1 MRVAVVNPS
10 RRARRSRDGADAA
23 ATRCAIG
30 RARRPATD
38 AHAAGPAAWLPYHRP
53 SIGAEEIAEV
63 VDTLRSG
70 WVTTGPKTKRFEH
83 EFATLLGVPDA
94 LAVSSGTAA
103 LHLALRVLGVQPGD
117 DVIVPAYT
125 FTATAEAVTYLGAR
139 PVLAD
144 VDPVTCNL
152 RGEDIERA
160 RTAHTRAVV
169 PVHIAGLPCD
179 MDPILD
185 VARTRRLAVV
195 EDAAHA
201 LPARDR
207 GRWVGTLGDAAA
219 FSFYATKNIT
229 TGEGGMLVVRDPQ
242 AAELARILALHGISR
257 DAWKRYTAA
266 GHWRYEVLASGY
278 KYNLADLAASLGLAQ
293 LRKLERFHARRRQLA
308 ARYDRGLA
316 YLDAIERPPHAP
328 RDGTHAWHL
337 YMVRLRTAALR
348 IDRDRFIDELR
359 ARNVGTSVHFIPLHL
374 HPYYQQVW
382 GYRPGQFQ
390 GAEAAWSQVVSLP
403 LYPAMSD
410 GDVDDVLTAV
420 SDVVRRHR
428 R

>member
-1 MRVAVVNPS
+1 M
-10 RRARRSRDGADAA
+10 GL
-23 ATRCAIG
+23 
-30 RARRPATD
+30 ARRPETD
-38 AHAAGPAAWLPYHRP
+38 APVAGPAAWLPYHRP
-53 SIGAEEIAEV
+53 SIGEEEIAEV
-63 VDTLRSG
+63 VDSLRSG
-70 WVTTGPKTKRFEH
+70 WVTTGPKAERFEH
-83 EFATLLGVPDA
+83 EFAALLGVREA

-103 LHLALRVLGVQPGD
+103 LHLALQVLGVQPGD
-117 DVIVPAYT
+117 DVVVPAYT

-152 RGEDIERA
+152 RGEELECA
-160 RTAHTRAVV
+160 RTARTRAVI

-185 VARTRRLAVV
+185 VARTWRLAVV

-207 GRWVGTLGDAAA
+207 GRWVGTLGAAAA

-242 AAELARILALHGISR
+242 AAAQARMLALHGISR

-266 GHWRYEVLASGY
+266 GHWRYEVLANGY
-278 KYNLADLAASLGLAQ
+278 KYNLPDLAGSLGLAQ
-293 LRKLERFHARRRQLA
+293 LRKLAGFHARRRELA

-316 YLDAIERPPHAP
+316 QLEAVERPPHAP
-328 RDGTHAWHL
+328 PDGTHAWHL
-337 YMVRLRTAALR
+337 YMIRLRAGALR
-348 IDRDRFIDELR
+348 IDRDAFIDELR

-382 GYRPGQFQ
+382 GYRPGQFP
-390 GAEAAWSQVVSLP
+390 GAEAAWSRVVSLP

-420 SDVVRRHR
+420 ADVVRKHR
-428 R
+428 G

>member
-1 MRVAVVNPS
+1 MKRAMGL
-10 RRARRSRDGADAA
+10 ARRHE
-23 ATRCAIG
+23 
-30 RARRPATD
+30 TD
-38 AHAAGPAAWLPYHRP
+38 APAAGPAAWLPYHRP
-53 SIGAEEIAEV
+53 SIGEEEIAEV
-63 VDTLRSG
+63 IDTLRSG
-70 WVTTGPKTKRFEH
+70 WVTTGAKTKRFEH
-83 EFATLLGVPDA
+83 EFAALLGVPEA

-103 LHLALRVLGVQPGD
+103 LHLALRVLGVQQGD

-152 RGEDIERA
+152 RGDDVERA
-160 RTAHTRAVV
+160 RTPRTRAVM

-179 MDPILD
+179 MDPILE
-185 VARTRRLAVV
+185 VARTWRLAVV

-229 TGEGGMLVVRDPQ
+229 TAEGGMLVVRDAD
-242 AAELARILALHGISR
+242 AAEQARILALHGISR

-266 GHWRYEVLASGY
+266 GHWRYEILANGY

-293 LRKLERFHARRRQLA
+293 LRKLPGFHARRRRLA

-316 YLDAIERPPHAP
+316 HLEAVERPPHAP

-337 YMVRLRTAALR
+337 YMIRLRTDALR
-348 IDRDRFIDELR
+348 IDRDGFIDALR
-359 ARNVGTSVHFIPLHL
+359 ACNVGTSVHFIPLHL
-374 HPYYQQVW
+374 HPYYQQAW
-382 GYRPGQFQ
+382 GYRPGQFP
-390 GAEAAWSQVVSLP
+390 GAEAAWSRAVSLP

-420 SDVVRRHR
+420 ADVVRRHR

>member
-1 MRVAVVNPS
+1 M
-10 RRARRSRDGADAA
+10 RRATELARHESDA
-23 ATRCAIG
+23 
-30 RARRPATD
+30 P
-38 AHAAGPAAWLPYHRP
+38 AAGPAAWLPYHRP
-53 SIGAEEIAEV
+53 SIGEEEIAEV
-63 VDTLRSG
+63 IDTLRSG
-70 WVTTGPKTKRFEH
+70 WVTTGAKTRRFEH
-83 EFATLLGVPDA
+83 QFAALLGVPEV

-103 LHLALRVLGVQPGD
+103 LHLALRVLGVQAGD

-152 RGEDIERA
+152 RGEDVERA
-160 RTAHTRAVV
+160 RTPRTRAVM

-179 MDPILD
+179 MDPILE
-185 VARTRRLAVV
+185 VARARQLAVV

-229 TGEGGMLVVRDPQ
+229 TAEGGMLVVRD
-242 AAELARILALHGISR
+242 ADLAEQARILALHGISR
-257 DAWKRYTAA
+257 DAWKRYAAA
-266 GHWRYEVLASGY
+266 GHWRYEILSNGY
-278 KYNLADLAASLGLAQ
+278 KYNLPDLAASLGVAQ
-293 LRKLERFHARRRQLA
+293 LRKLAGFHTRRCRLA

-316 YLDAIERPPHAP
+316 QLDAVERPPHAP
-328 RDGTHAWHL
+328 RGGAHAWHL
-337 YMVRLRTAALR
+337 YMIRLRSGVLR
-348 IDRDRFIDELR
+348 IDRDGFIDELR

-374 HPYYQQVW
+374 HPYYQQAW
-382 GYRPGQFQ
+382 GYRPGQFP
-390 GAEAAWSQVVSLP
+390 GAEAAWSRVVSLP

-410 GDVDDVLTAV
+410 GDVDDVVTAV
-420 SDVVRRHR
+420 ADVARRHR

>member
-1 MRVAVVNPS
+1 MP
-10 RRARRSRDGADAA
+10 
-23 ATRCAIG
+23 
-30 RARRPATD
+30 
-38 AHAAGPAAWLPYHRP
+38 
-53 SIGAEEIAEV
+53 E
-63 VDTLRSG
+63 
-70 WVTTGPKTKRFEH
+70 
-83 EFATLLGVPDA
+83 A

-152 RGEDIERA
+152 RGEDVERA
-160 RTAHTRAVV
+160 RTPRTRAVM

-179 MDPILD
+179 MDPILE
-185 VARTRRLAVV
+185 VARTWRLAVV

-229 TGEGGMLVVRDPQ
+229 TAEGGMLVVRD
-242 AAELARILALHGISR
+242 ADLAEQARILALHGISR

-266 GHWRYEVLASGY
+266 GQWRYEILASGY
-278 KYNLADLAASLGLAQ
+278 KYNLPDLAASLGLAQ
-293 LRKLERFHARRRQLA
+293 LRKLAGFHARRCRLA

-316 YLDAIERPPHAP
+316 QLDAVERPPHAAARRDARLAPLHDPAAHRRPADRP
-328 RDGTHAWHL
+328 R
-337 YMVRLRTAALR
+337 RLHRRAARAQRRDERAFHSAAPPSVLPAGVGLPPRTVPGRGSGLEPGREPAALPRHVGPTMWTTSSTAVADVASAGTAAR
-348 IDRDRFIDELR
+348 SAARCPPSPMPRF
-359 ARNVGTSVHFIPLHL
+359 
-374 HPYYQQVW
+374 
-382 GYRPGQFQ
+382 
-390 GAEAAWSQVVSLP
+390 AACS
-403 LYPAMSD
+403 
-410 GDVDDVLTAV
+410 T
-420 SDVVRRHR
+420 
-428 R
+428 

>member
-1 MRVAVVNPS
+1 M
-10 RRARRSRDGADAA
+10 RRATELARHESDA
-23 ATRCAIG
+23 
-30 RARRPATD
+30 P
-38 AHAAGPAAWLPYHRP
+38 AAGPAAWLPYHRP
-53 SIGAEEIAEV
+53 SIGEEEIAEV

-70 WVTTGPKTKRFEH
+70 WVTTGAKTRRFEQQ
-83 EFATLLGVPDA
+83 FAALLGVPEA

-103 LHLALRVLGVQPGD
+103 LHLALRVLGVQAGD

-152 RGEDIERA
+152 RAEDVERA
-160 RTAHTRAVV
+160 RTRRTRAVM

-179 MDPILD
+179 MDPILE
-185 VARTRRLAVV
+185 VARTWRLAVV

-229 TGEGGMLVVRDPQ
+229 TAEGGMLVVRD
-242 AAELARILALHGISR
+242 ADLAEQGRILALHGISR
-257 DAWKRYTAA
+257 DAWQRYAAA
-266 GHWRYEVLASGY
+266 GHWRYEILANGY
-278 KYNLADLAASLGLAQ
+278 KYNLPDLAASLGLAQ
-293 LRKLERFHARRRQLA
+293 LRKLAGFHARRCRLA

-316 YLDAIERPPHAP
+316 HLDAVERPPHAP
-328 RDGTHAWHL
+328 PDGAHAWHL
-337 YMVRLRTAALR
+337 YMIRLRTGVLR
-348 IDRDRFIDELR
+348 IDRDGFIDELR

-374 HPYYQQVW
+374 HPYYQQTW
-382 GYRPGQFQ
+382 GYRSGQFP
-390 GAEAAWSQVVSLP
+390 GAEEAWSRVVSLP

-410 GDVDDVLTAV
+410 GDVDDVVSAV
-420 SDVVRRHR
+420 ADVAGRHR

>member
-1 MRVAVVNPS
+1 M
-10 RRARRSRDGADAA
+10 RRATAIERPHADA
-23 ATRCAIG
+23 
-30 RARRPATD
+30 P
-38 AHAAGPAAWLPYHRP
+38 AAGPVAWLPYHRP
-53 SIGAEEIAEV
+53 SIGEEEIAEV
-63 VDTLRSG
+63 IDTLRSG
-70 WVTTGPKTKRFEH
+70 WVTTGAKTRLFEQQ
-83 EFATLLGVPDA
+83 FAALLGVPEA

-152 RGEDIERA
+152 RGEDLERA
-160 RTAHTRAVV
+160 RTPRTRAVM
-169 PVHIAGLPCD
+169 PVHIAGLPCN
-179 MDPILD
+179 MDPILE
-185 VARTRRLAVV
+185 VARTWRLAVV

-229 TGEGGMLVVRDPQ
+229 TAEGGMVVVRD
-242 AAELARILALHGISR
+242 ADLAEQARILALHGISR

-266 GHWRYEVLASGY
+266 GHWRYEILANGY
-278 KYNLADLAASLGLAQ
+278 KYNLPDLAASLGLAQ
-293 LRKLERFHARRRQLA
+293 LRKLAGFHARRCRLA

-316 YLDAIERPPHAP
+316 QLDAVERPPHAE
-328 RDGTHAWHL
+328 RDGAHAWHL
-337 YMVRLRTAALR
+337 YMIRLRTGALR
-348 IDRDRFIDELR
+348 IDRDGFIDELH

-374 HPYYQQVW
+374 HPYYQQAW
-382 GYRPGQFQ
+382 GYRPGQFP

-410 GDVDDVLTAV
+410 DDVDDVLTAV
-420 SDVVRRHR
+420 ADVVRRNR